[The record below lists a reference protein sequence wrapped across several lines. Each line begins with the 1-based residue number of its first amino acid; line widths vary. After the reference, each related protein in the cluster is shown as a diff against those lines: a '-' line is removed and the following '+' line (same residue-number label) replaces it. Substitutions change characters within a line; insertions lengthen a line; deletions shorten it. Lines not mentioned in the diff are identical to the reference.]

1 MAKSKSKNEEVKNP
15 YHKEFGILSNI
26 KYVLSAMWQHSRL
39 LVLIMPLSLVIAPLE
54 RYLGPFM
61 SKFVIDLISS
71 HGQIRQL
78 LFLAAAFALICL
90 ILQLLQT
97 FYYSKRW
104 PLYILV
110 RMKVILEK
118 NHRLMTMAFQ
128 NTEDPD
134 ILDCAQKAERAIE
147 NNTEGF
153 EGMERHIFDF
163 FYQLGVFIAGISI
176 ILTLNP
182 LLVAGMLVLAF
193 INFFVSNATAKYN
206 KVYHWDP
213 LAPWWRKRWYM
224 DHTISDFSYAKDIR
238 MYGLRKWLRQKFIDL
253 QKERMDTQKRSARLW
268 FWYGVF
274 ASLVWFLFQFF
285 VYAFLIYQVAH
296 KQITVAN
303 FTLYVASATAF
314 FGSISDLL
322 GVFKDMLQ
330 KSRQI
335 DDLRSLM
342 ELTEI
347 DSEAEKGQ
355 NLDSSKIN
363 SYEFTFENVSFKYPR
378 AEKYAL
384 QGVNVTL
391 KAGERLAVVGL
402 NGAGK
407 STFIKLLLRLYEPTE
422 GRILLN
428 GVDVRNYT
436 RKSYYH
442 IFAPVFQDVNLFA
455 FPFAQNVSMK
465 SPDET
470 DRGLVEECIRKADLS
485 EKLEALPQGID
496 TELLKIIH
504 DDGVDFSG
512 GQRQKL
518 ALARALYKTA
528 PVVILD
534 EPTAALDALAESR
547 MYQNFDKLIGGK
559 TSVYISH
566 RLSSTRFCNNVA
578 MFKDGRLIEYG
589 THESLMQKG
598 GEYANM
604 FQVQSQYYLEEGENV
619 QEVASDE

>member
-1 MAKSKSKNEEVKNP
+1 MSKSEEVKNP

-26 KYVLSAMWQHSRL
+26 KYVLSAMWRHSHL

-78 LFLAAAFALICL
+78 LLMTAAFGLISL
-90 ILQLLQT
+90 VLQLLQT

-104 PLYILV
+104 VLYILV

-134 ILDCAQKAERAIE
+134 ILDCAQKAERAVE
-147 NNTEGF
+147 NNTEGL

-163 FYQLGVFIAGISI
+163 FSQLGIFIAGLSI

-182 LLVAGMLVLAF
+182 LLVAGMLVLAL

-206 KVYHWDP
+206 KAHHWDP

-238 MYGLRKWLRQKFIDL
+238 MYGLREWLRQKFIDL
-253 QKERMDTQKRSARLW
+253 QKERMDTQRRSARLW

-274 ASLVWFLFQFF
+274 ASLVWFSFQIC
-285 VYAFLIYQVAH
+285 VYTFLIYQIAH

-342 ELTEI
+342 EMTEI
-347 DSEAEKGQ
+347 DAQADKGQ
-355 NLDSSKIN
+355 PLDSSKIKT
-363 SYEFTFENVSFKYPR
+363 YEFTFENVSFKYPR

-391 KAGERLAVVGL
+391 KAGERLAVV
-402 NGAGK
+402 
-407 STFIKLLLRLYEPTE
+407 
-422 GRILLN
+422 
-428 GVDVRNYT
+428 
-436 RKSYYH
+436 
-442 IFAPVFQDVNLFA
+442 
-455 FPFAQNVSMK
+455 
-465 SPDET
+465 
-470 DRGLVEECIRKADLS
+470 
-485 EKLEALPQGID
+485 
-496 TELLKIIH
+496 
-504 DDGVDFSG
+504 
-512 GQRQKL
+512 
-518 ALARALYKTA
+518 
-528 PVVILD
+528 
-534 EPTAALDALAESR
+534 
-547 MYQNFDKLIGGK
+547 
-559 TSVYISH
+559 
-566 RLSSTRFCNNVA
+566 
-578 MFKDGRLIEYG
+578 
-589 THESLMQKG
+589 
-598 GEYANM
+598 
-604 FQVQSQYYLEEGENV
+604 
-619 QEVASDE
+619 

>member
-1 MAKSKSKNEEVKNP
+1 MKKDENQNP
-15 YHKEFGILSNI
+15 YHHEFGVISNI
-26 KYVLSAMWQHSRL
+26 KFVLKKMWKYSHL
-39 LVLIMPLSLVIAPLE
+39 LVLILPLSLLIAPLE
-54 RYLGPFM
+54 RYIWPFL
-61 SKFVIDLISS
+61 SKFVIDIILN
-71 HGQIRQL
+71 HGSTKQL
-78 LFLAAAFALICL
+78 LITVGFFSLT
-90 ILQLLQT
+90 ILVLNLLST

-104 PLYILV
+104 VLYILV

-118 NHRLMTMAFQ
+118 NYRLMTMAFQ

-134 ILDCAQKAERAIE
+134 ILDCAQKAGRAVE

-153 EGMERHIFDF
+153 EGMERDIADLVSQLSIFF
-163 FYQLGVFIAGISI
+163 TGVTI
-176 ILTLNP
+176 IVTLNP
-182 LLVAGMLVLAF
+182 LLVLGMIVLAL
-193 INFFVSNATAKYN
+193 INFFVSNAASKYN
-206 KVYHWDP
+206 KIHHWDP

-224 DHTISDFSYAKDIR
+224 DNTISDFSFAKDIR
-238 MYGLRKWLRQKFIDL
+238 MYGLRNWLRQKFIDL
-253 QKERMDTQKRSARLW
+253 QKERLEMQRRNAKLW

-274 ASLVWFLFQFF
+274 SAFVWFVMQVA
-285 VYAFLIYQVAH
+285 VYVYLIYQIAQ
-296 KQITVAN
+296 KRMTVAN
-303 FTLYVASATAF
+303 FTLYVASATTF
-314 FGSISDLL
+314 FGSISDLFSL
-322 GVFKDMLQ
+322 FTNIMQ
-330 KSRQI
+330 RSREI
-335 DDLRSLM
+335 DDLRSFM
-342 ELTEI
+342 EMKII
-347 DSEAEKGQ
+347 DEDADKGEVL
-355 NLDSSKIN
+355 NPSDFK

-378 AEKYAL
+378 SENYAL
-384 QGVNVTL
+384 RDVNITL

-428 GVDVRNYT
+428 GKDVRTYT
-436 RKSYYH
+436 RESYYH

-455 FPFAQNVSMK
+455 FPFVQNVSMK
-465 SPDET
+465 PVAET
-470 DRGLVEECIRKADLS
+470 DRVFAEKCIRDADLG
-485 EKLEALPQGID
+485 EKLDSLPHGLD

-518 ALARALYKTA
+518 ALARSLYKQA

-547 MYQNFDKLIGGK
+547 MYQDFDKLIGGK

-589 THESLMQKG
+589 THDSLIQQG
-598 GEYANM
+598 GEYAKM
-604 FQVQSQYYLEEGENV
+604 FEVQAQYYVAEEE
-619 QEVASDE
+619 QHE

>member
-1 MAKSKSKNEEVKNP
+1 MSKNEELKNP
-15 YHKEFGILSNI
+15 YHKEFGLSSNI
-26 KYVLSAMWQHSRL
+26 RYVLRAMWRHSHL

-54 RYLGPFM
+54 RYLFPFL
-61 SKFVIDLISS
+61 SKFVIELISN
-71 HGQIRQL
+71 HGQLRQL
-78 LFLAAAFALICL
+78 LFLAAVFSII
-90 ILQLLQT
+90 ILVLNLLQT

-104 PLYILV
+104 VLYILV

-163 FYQLGVFIAGISI
+163 FYQLGIFIAGVSI

-182 LLVAGMLVLAF
+182 LLVAGMLVLAL

-206 KVYHWDP
+206 KIHHWDP

-238 MYGLRKWLRQKFIDL
+238 MYGLRSLLRQKFIDL
-253 QKERMDTQKRSARLW
+253 QKERMDTQRRSARLW

-274 ASLVWFLFQFF
+274 ASIVWFIFQLS
-285 VYAFLIYQVAH
+285 VYIFLIYQISQ
-296 KQITVAN
+296 KKITVAN
-303 FTLYVASATAF
+303 FTLYLASATAF
-314 FGSISDLL
+314 FGSISDLF

-355 NLDSSKIN
+355 VLDSSKIS

-378 AEKYAL
+378 AKNYAL
-384 QGVNVTL
+384 QGVNVRL

-428 GVDVRNYT
+428 GIDVRNYT
-436 RKSYYH
+436 RESYYQ

-465 SPDET
+465 APEET
-470 DRGLVEECIRKADLS
+470 DRSLVEACIRDADLG
-485 EKLEALPQGID
+485 EKLETLPNGID

-518 ALARALYKTA
+518 ALARALYKKA

-534 EPTAALDALAESR
+534 EPTAALDALAENR
-547 MYQNFDKLIGGK
+547 MYQDFDKLIGGK

-566 RLSSTRFCNNVA
+566 RLSSTRFCNNIA
-578 MFKDGRLIEYG
+578 MFKDGHLIEYG
-589 THESLMQKG
+589 THESLMKQG

-604 FQVQSQYYLEEGENV
+604 FQIQSQYYVEEGESAQKAWQ
-619 QEVASDE
+619 QEGKNE

>member
-1 MAKSKSKNEEVKNP
+1 
-15 YHKEFGILSNI
+15 
-26 KYVLSAMWQHSRL
+26 
-39 LVLIMPLSLVIAPLE
+39 
-54 RYLGPFM
+54 
-61 SKFVIDLISS
+61 
-71 HGQIRQL
+71 
-78 LFLAAAFALICL
+78 
-90 ILQLLQT
+90 
-97 FYYSKRW
+97 
-104 PLYILV
+104 
-110 RMKVILEK
+110 
-118 NHRLMTMAFQ
+118 
-128 NTEDPD
+128 
-134 ILDCAQKAERAIE
+134 
-147 NNTEGF
+147 
-153 EGMERHIFDF
+153 
-163 FYQLGVFIAGISI
+163 
-176 ILTLNP
+176 
-182 LLVAGMLVLAF
+182 MLVLAL

-206 KVYHWDP
+206 KAHHWDP

-238 MYGLRKWLRQKFIDL
+238 MYGLREWLRQKFIDL
-253 QKERMDTQKRSARLW
+253 QKERMDTQRRSARLW

-274 ASLVWFLFQFF
+274 ASLVWFSFQLC
-285 VYAFLIYQVAH
+285 VYAFLIYQIAH

-342 ELTEI
+342 EMTEI
-347 DSEAEKGQ
+347 DAQADKGQ
-355 NLDSSKIN
+355 PLDSSKIKA
-363 SYEFTFENVSFKYPR
+363 YEFTFENVSFKYPR

-436 RKSYYH
+436 RESYYH

-465 SPDET
+465 SPEET
-470 DRGLVEECIRKADLS
+470 DRSLVEECVRNADLG
-485 EKLEALPQGID
+485 EKLDSLPQGID

-512 GQRQKL
+512 GQKQKL
-518 ALARALYKTA
+518 ALARALYKKA

-547 MYQNFDKLIGGK
+547 MYQDFDKLIGGK

-578 MFKDGRLIEYG
+578 MFKDGHLIEYG
-589 THESLMQKG
+589 THESLMQMG

-604 FQVQSQYYLEEGENV
+604 FQIQSQYYVEEG
-619 QEVASDE
+619 SDE

>member
-1 MAKSKSKNEEVKNP
+1 MKKDENQNP
-15 YHKEFGILSNI
+15 YHHEFGVISNI
-26 KYVLSAMWQHSRL
+26 KFVLKKMWKYSHL
-39 LVLIMPLSLVIAPLE
+39 LVLILPLSLLIAPLE
-54 RYLGPFM
+54 RYIWPFL
-61 SKFVIDLISS
+61 SKFVIDIILN
-71 HGQIRQL
+71 HGSTKQL
-78 LFLAAAFALICL
+78 LITVGFFSLTILALN
-90 ILQLLQT
+90 LLST

-104 PLYILV
+104 ILYILV

-118 NHRLMTMAFQ
+118 NYRLMTMAFQ

-134 ILDCAQKAERAIE
+134 ILDCAQKAGRAVE

-153 EGMERHIFDF
+153 EGMERDIADLVSQLSIFF
-163 FYQLGVFIAGISI
+163 TGVTI
-176 ILTLNP
+176 IVTLNP
-182 LLVAGMLVLAF
+182 LLVLGMIVLAL
-193 INFFVSNATAKYN
+193 INFFVSNAASKYN
-206 KVYHWDP
+206 KIHHWDP

-224 DHTISDFSYAKDIR
+224 DNTISDFSFAKDIR
-238 MYGLRKWLRQKFIDL
+238 MYGLRNWLRQKFIDL
-253 QKERMDTQKRSARLW
+253 QQERLEMQKRNAKLW

-274 ASLVWFLFQFF
+274 SAFVWFVMQVA
-285 VYAFLIYQVAH
+285 VYVYLIYQIAQ
-296 KQITVAN
+296 KRMTVAN
-303 FTLYVASATAF
+303 FTLYVASATTF
-314 FGSISDLL
+314 FGSISDLFSL
-322 GVFKDMLQ
+322 FTNIMQ
-330 KSRQI
+330 RSREI
-335 DDLRSLM
+335 DDLRSFM
-342 ELTEI
+342 EMKII
-347 DSEAEKGQ
+347 DEDADKGEVL
-355 NLDSSKIN
+355 NPSDFK

-378 AEKYAL
+378 SENYAL
-384 QGVNVTL
+384 RDVNITL

-428 GVDVRNYT
+428 GKDVRTYT
-436 RKSYYH
+436 RESYYH

-455 FPFAQNVSMK
+455 FPFVQNVSMK
-465 SPDET
+465 PVAET
-470 DRGLVEECIRKADLS
+470 DRVFAEKCIRDADLG
-485 EKLEALPQGID
+485 EKLDSLPHGLD

-518 ALARALYKTA
+518 ALARSLYKQA

-547 MYQNFDKLIGGK
+547 MYQDFDKLIGGK

-589 THESLMQKG
+589 THDSLMQQG
-598 GEYANM
+598 GEYAKM
-604 FQVQSQYYLEEGENV
+604 FEVQAQYYVAEEE
-619 QEVASDE
+619 QHE